1 MKKILII
8 ITAFIFFSA
17 CGIKDDPEYKVQN
30 AFNNNINII

>member
-8 ITAFIFFSA
+8 ITVCALFTA

-30 AFNNNINII
+30 AFNNTINII